1 MKALQMMVETYKNN
15 PKFGDARKFQSELD
29 SANAKTQK
37 IGSEIQELQSN
48 LSSILSKL
56 DRRKDSR

>member
-1 MKALQMMVETYKNN
+1 MMVETYKNN

-29 SANAKTQK
+29 SANAKMQK
-37 IGSEIQELQSN
+37 IGSELQELQSN
-48 LSSILSKL
+48 LSSISNKL